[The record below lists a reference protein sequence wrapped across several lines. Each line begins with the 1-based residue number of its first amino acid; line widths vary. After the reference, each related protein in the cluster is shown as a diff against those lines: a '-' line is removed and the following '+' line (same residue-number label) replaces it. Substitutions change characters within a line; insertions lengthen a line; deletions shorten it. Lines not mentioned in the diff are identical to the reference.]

1 LSASQRGDLLL
12 IRTCI
17 EAGNVPT
24 DARDRDGFTP
34 LHYACWHGQ
43 EDAALVLLYYHADLA
58 ARDNGRDL
66 RGADVHLLHAQRS
79 TPLHVA
85 AHAGHISLVSTLLLH
100 GADPAA
106 TDAEGN
112 TPLHR
117 ACAAGRGD
125 VVRFLLH
132 AARGFGVVLD
142 RQLPQPNAQ
151 GVTPLACLPA
161 PALLAYLFDRPAPF
175 PLLVL
180 KEQQFIRWFFMLQLD
195 DGCYALPGYG
205 PLTVGDVVTGYVQ
218 EYPELVFVKDRHGR
232 VAMDVAAPA
241 VREVFRKVLLWHGR
255 YRVTEAHPEHA
266 SAATWVYKA
275 VDEHAFDA
283 HNQPV
288 RVALKLTRSVDKVRV
303 HQQTQPT
310 LVNTYLVFSP
320 HDPAGFAVRPGSA
333 RAPGAGPRRAVRL
346 RRAGAALAPPHPR
359 PCSHGRGPVA
369 PHVSVGHLGTAG
381 RLRHRRRRR
390 RRVLLRGTIPGHR

>member
-1 LSASQRGDLLL
+1 MPKKPPAAPATNLSAETLLSASQRGDLPL
-12 IRTCI
+12 IRACI

-34 LHYACWHGQ
+34 LHYACWHNQ

-58 ARDNGRDL
+58 SRDNGRDL

-85 AHAGHISLVSTLLLH
+85 AHAGHTSLVSTLLLH

-132 AARGFGVVLD
+132 AARGFGVVLE

-151 GVTPLACLPA
+151 GVTPLACLPT

-180 KEQQFIRWFFMLQLD
+180 KEQHFIRWFFMLQLD

-218 EYPELVFVKDRHGR
+218 EYPELVFVKDRLGR

-255 YRVTEAHPEHA
+255 YRVSEAHPEHA

-303 HQQTQPT
+303 
-310 LVNTYLVFSP
+310 
-320 HDPAGFAVRPGSA
+320 
-333 RAPGAGPRRAVRL
+333 
-346 RRAGAALAPPHPR
+346 
-359 PCSHGRGPVA
+359 
-369 PHVSVGHLGTAG
+369 
-381 RLRHRRRRR
+381 
-390 RRVLLRGTIPGHR
+390 

>member
-1 LSASQRGDLLL
+1 MPKKPPAAPATNLSAETLLSASQRGDLPL

-85 AHAGHISLVSTLLLH
+85 AHAGHTSLVSTLLLH

-151 GVTPLACLPA
+151 GVTPLACLPL

-180 KEQQFIRWFFMLQLD
+180 KEQHFIRWFFMLQLD
-195 DGCYALPGYG
+195 DRCYALPGYG

-232 VAMDVAAPA
+232 VAMDEAAPA

-255 YRVTEAHPEHA
+255 YRVTETHPEHA

-288 RVALKLTRSVDKVRV
+288 RVALKLTRSVDKVQ
-303 HQQTQPT
+303 HQ
-310 LVNTYLVFSP
+310 
-320 HDPAGFAVRPGSA
+320 
-333 RAPGAGPRRAVRL
+333 
-346 RRAGAALAPPHPR
+346 
-359 PCSHGRGPVA
+359 SHA
-369 PHVSVGHLGTAG
+369 C
-381 RLRHRRRRR
+381 
-390 RRVLLRGTIPGHR
+390 